1 MVPNIYHVWKFRED
15 PFSRLA
21 NEGGNKKNILKTSVK
36 YNTTLAERASIIK

>member
-21 NEGGNKKNILKTSVK
+21 N
-36 YNTTLAERASIIK
+36 